1 MVKFSILII
10 GILVL
15 AVGIVGAVGS
25 ITATQN
31 LTVMVVG
38 ALHEIFVTSPVDGT
52 IYTSRVVWVNVSTGA
67 DIVGYIKYRDN
78 DKNSEVTLCRNC
90 NASSKRKP
98 FDEGFHDVLFSAA
111 MPEGLIYKHVKFWVD
126 SKVPV
131 IKKVGP
137 RKGFWFEDY
146 MIQFYEVNPKQV
158 LLAYGNNI
166 TGYRTEEVNISLCT
180 VKRDTWTCNG
190 NVSLADYDLEKV
202 DYWFSVYDIASHSAL
217 SKIKTLDVDSSSPI
231 IEDLNYSLDGREVS
245 FAIDIDELN
254 FKVASYKD
262 SLIKKPKEIVL
273 CRGLKDGK
281 CLSNKRFANGNHSLL
296 LTVRDKA
303 GNSANE
309 TIFFV
314 V

>member
-1 MVKFSILII
+1 M
-10 GILVL
+10 
-15 AVGIVGAVGS
+15 
-25 ITATQN
+25 
-31 LTVMVVG
+31 
-38 ALHEIFVTSPVDGT
+38 
-52 IYTSRVVWVNVSTGA
+52 
-67 DIVGYIKYRDN
+67 
-78 DKNSEVTLCRNC
+78 
-90 NASSKRKP
+90 
-98 FDEGFHDVLFSAA
+98 
-111 MPEGLIYKHVKFWVD
+111 
-126 SKVPV
+126 
-131 IKKVGP
+131 
-137 RKGFWFEDY
+137 
-146 MIQFYEVNPKQV
+146 
-158 LLAYGNNI
+158 
-166 TGYRTEEVNISLCT
+166 
-180 VKRDTWTCNG
+180 
-190 NVSLADYDLEKV
+190 EKV